1 MCLLATAKN
10 SGQGENNPS
19 RIRLIHSLPPL
30 RELQV
35 FESAARLL
43 SFRKAADELC
53 VTPTAV
59 SHQIRLLESYCGQ
72 PLFRRQPRPLQLTPA
87 GAQLLPVVRD
97 AFLSISDELARLTPG
112 SRIGH
117 LRVTTT
123 SAFAA
128 RWLLP
133 RLESWR
139 TEAPGSTL
147 DIVGTDAVLS
157 LRTGEVDVAIRYARQ
172 PPTDGLAVELIRD
185 TFHVVAAPS
194 MLQGDVGIIEPR
206 AILNMPRVE
215 VGWPLAD
222 VGAPTWRH
230 WEAAARAAGHPLKG
244 AVRPPQ
250 LKFHEEHHGIEAIV
264 AGQGLGLCSDVL
276 VAREL
281 RDGRLLRISDIV
293 LPGYGFYFIYRGE
306 HPRRGALEALL
317 RWMQRQAAA

>member
-1 MCLLATAKN
+1 MH
-10 SGQGENNPS
+10 
-19 RIRLIHSLPPL
+19 RLPPL
-30 RELQV
+30 RELQA
-35 FESAARLL
+35 FEVAARLL
-43 SFRKAADELC
+43 SFRKAAEELS
-53 VTPTAV
+53 VTPTAI
-59 SHQIRLLESYCGQ
+59 SHQIRLLEDYCGQ
-72 PLFRRQPRPLQLTPA
+72 SLFQRQPRPMRLTPA

-97 AFLSISDELARLTPG
+97 AFLSISDELSRLTPG

-139 TEAPGSTL
+139 AQAPGSTL
-147 DIVGTDAVLS
+147 DLVGTDTVLS

-172 PPTDGLAVELIRD
+172 PPTDGLAVELLRD

-194 MLQGDVGIIEPR
+194 MFPAGTGIVEPQ
-206 AILNMPRVE
+206 AILDLPRIE
-215 VGWPLAD
+215 VGWPLTD

-230 WEAAARAAGHPLKG
+230 WETAARAAGHRING
-244 AVRPPQ
+244 FIPPPR

-293 LPGYGFYFIYRGE
+293 LPGYGFYFVYRAE
-306 HPRRGALEALL
+306 HPRRTSLESLL
-317 RWMQRQAAA
+317 RWMQGQATASNRC

>member
-1 MCLLATAKN
+1 MH
-10 SGQGENNPS
+10 
-19 RIRLIHSLPPL
+19 RLPPL

-35 FESAARLL
+35 FESAARHL
-43 SFRKAADELC
+43 SFKKAAEELS

-59 SHQIRLLESYCGQ
+59 SHQIKLLERYCGQ
-72 PLFRRQPRPLQLTPA
+72 PLFQRQPRPLQLTPA

-97 AFLSISDELARLTPG
+97 AFLLISDELSRLTPG

-139 TEAPGSTL
+139 ATAPGSTL
-147 DIVGTDAVLS
+147 DLVGTDSVLN
-157 LRTGEVDVAIRYARQ
+157 LRTGEVDVAIRYARTA
-172 PPTDGLAVELIRD
+172 PTDGMAVELLRD

-194 MLQGDVGIIEPR
+194 MLESAPVMLQPQ
-206 AILNMPRVE
+206 AILDLPRVE
-215 VGWPLAD
+215 VGWPLTD
-222 VGAPTWRH
+222 VAAPTWRH
-230 WEAAARAAGHPLKG
+230 WEAAARAAGHQISG
-244 AVRPPQ
+244 TVQPPQ
-250 LKFHEEHHGIEAIV
+250 LKFHEEHHGIEAII

-281 RDGRLLRISDIV
+281 HDGRLIRISDIV
-293 LPGYGFYFIYRGE
+293 LPGYGFYFVYRAE
-306 HPRRGALEALL
+306 HPRRAALEALL
-317 RWMQRQAAA
+317 RWMQQA